1 MTEAARGEAVRRLHW
16 SSMLTTLG
24 TAARSMWGMFAG
36 GAYFAASG
44 QWQLVIA
51 VIGATIAFSLVG
63 AVVGWR
69 TFTYQSSNDEI
80 RIDSGLLNRK
90 HRSIPFDR
98 IQDVDISQGPVA
110 RLLGVARVKLET
122 GGSGA
127 GKDEGVLSAVELEDA
142 EALRQLVRRHRSV
155 AAPDAAP
162 TPDSAAAA
170 EAEVTPL
177 YAMDTKRLLLAGIF
191 NFSLAVFAALAGA
204 SQTFGDVLGIDPF
217 RRGFWHDTEAVIGP
231 FAALI
236 LAHQVTAALAGLV
249 FVGLIGLATGIVRTV
264 LRDYGFRIDRAHSGL
279 RRRRGL
285 LTKSDV
291 TLQVRRVQAAV
302 IGTGPVREKFGWRDL
317 KLQSLAQDESGKDD
331 HLVAPL
337 ATSGEVDGLLA
348 ELQLEPVG
356 SASGWQ
362 PVSRAYVT
370 MFLIATSPL
379 YLAALAQILLS
390 PWVGAALALLIAAAQ
405 ATRWIAW
412 KRTAYVLDDGRLLV
426 RRGWWRRRLLVLPA
440 RNIQTLDVEESFV
453 SRWFGVASLTIG
465 VAGGSGHGVP
475 AIPRERAR
483 QLRSE
488 LLSSSL

>member
-1 MTEAARGEAVRRLHW
+1 
-16 SSMLTTLG
+16 
-24 TAARSMWGMFAG
+24 MWGMFAG

-51 VIGATIAFSLVG
+51 VLGATLVFSLIG

-69 TFTYQSSNDEI
+69 TFTYQASGDEI

-90 HRSIPFDR
+90 HRSIPFER
-98 IQDVDISQGPVA
+98 IQDVDISQGPIA

-127 GKDEGVLSAVELEDA
+127 GKDEGVLSAVDLHQA
-142 EALRQLVRRHRSV
+142 EALRQRVRRHRSV
-155 AAPDAAP
+155 AAPNALPSEEGSAP
-162 TPDSAAAA
+162 SD
-170 EAEVTPL
+170 AEVTPL
-177 YAMDTKRLLLAGIF
+177 YAMDTKRLLLAGVF

-217 RRGFWHDTEAVIGP
+217 RRGFWRDTEAVIGP

-236 LAHQVTAALAGLV
+236 LAHQVTAVLAGV
-249 FVGLIGLATGIVRTV
+249 IFVGLIGLATGVVRTV
-264 LRDYGFRIDRAHSGL
+264 LRDYGFRIDRAQAGL

-285 LTKSDV
+285 LTKTDV

-302 IGTGPVREKFGWRDL
+302 IGTGPVRERFGWRDL
-317 KLQSLAQDESGKDD
+317 KLQSLAQDENGKDD
-331 HLVAPL
+331 HLFAPL
-337 ATSGEVDGLLA
+337 ATENEVDGLLS
-348 ELQLEPVG
+348 EIQLEPVR
-356 SASGWQ
+356 SVSQWQ
-362 PVSRAYVT
+362 PVSRAYLT
-370 MFLIATSPL
+370 IFLIATSPL
-379 YLAALAQILLS
+379 YLAALAQTLLS
-390 PWVGAALALLIAAAQ
+390 LWVGAALALLIAAAQ
-405 ATRWIAW
+405 GLRWVAW
-412 KRTAYVLDDGRLLV
+412 KRTAYALDGGRLLV
-426 RRGWWRRRLLVLPA
+426 RRGWWRRRLFILPA
-440 RNIQTLDVEESFV
+440 RNIQTLDVSESFL